1 MDFTGRRIAVTG
13 AAGGLGGAIARAL
26 AADGA
31 TVLGM
36 DLPTAWGGRDASPS
50 VIPVG
55 MDVGDPASVEHGF
68 AAIDPAALDALVVAA
83 GVQLHGQDG
92 PAADVEMEVWNTTI
106 SVNLTGAFLTLKYA
120 LPLLSTAARSS
131 VVLIGSPTGLT
142 MSGAGYTAY
151 AASKAGM
158 MSMARIV
165 AADYARHGV
174 RANVVVPGTMRT
186 PLIEPLLSD
195 PAKHQALLDASPIG
209 RLGEPADVVGV
220 VRWLVSDESSFA
232 TGGFYA
238 VDGGLTAR

>member
-1 MDFTGRRIAVTG
+1 
-13 AAGGLGGAIARAL
+13 
-26 AADGA
+26 
-31 TVLGM
+31 
-36 DLPTAWGGRDASPS
+36 
-50 VIPVG
+50 
-55 MDVGDPASVEHGF
+55 
-68 AAIDPAALDALVVAA
+68 
-83 GVQLHGQDG
+83 
-92 PAADVEMEVWNTTI
+92 
-106 SVNLTGAFLTLKYA
+106 
-120 LPLLSTAARSS
+120 
-131 VVLIGSPTGLT
+131 
-142 MSGAGYTAY
+142 
-151 AASKAGM
+151 M